1 LRLLAEKAK
10 GIMADDGGAISIKD
24 DWRQKVSSIEPI
36 YSEVRGRRAGVTRED
51 LAGAIATNFRGRQ
64 VGVYREGNDLIPIVT
79 RAPIDERV
87 GIDSINSIQVLS
99 SVTGKTVPIGQIVDG
114 FKTTWDDGSLKRV
127 DRIWTIKAQSD
138 PEPGAL
144 PSDLRDRIKADIEA
158 IELPAGYNFE
168 WKGEYGDSKESNDN
182 LASTIPLGL
191 LAMVLIVVVLF
202 GTLRQPIIIWLV
214 VPLALIGVVV
224 GLVATETPLEF
235 MAILGLLS
243 LSGLLIKN
251 AIVLVDQIDFEISE
265 GKARLD
271 AVVEAAASRV
281 RPVMMGTSTTVLGV
295 LPLLLDAF
303 FKSMAVVIVFGLT
316 FATILTLIIIP
327 ILYAVFFKVKS
338 HEVQA

>member
-1 LRLLAEKAK
+1 MDYFFGRALLRLRSHARLLLAGSELFDGLRQIAK
-10 GIMADDGGAISIKD
+10 GNVFQPAG
-24 DWRQKVSSIEPI
+24 
-36 YSEVRGRRAGVTRED
+36 YSEE
-51 LAGAIATNFRGRQ
+51 
-64 VGVYREGNDLIPIVT
+64 
-79 RAPIDERV
+79 
-87 GIDSINSIQVLS
+87 
-99 SVTGKTVPIGQIVDG
+99 QIWH
-114 FKTTWDDGSLKRV
+114 KY
-127 DRIWTIKAQSD
+127 A
-138 PEPGAL
+138 GAL

-191 LAMVLIVVVLF
+191 LAMVLIIVVLF

-281 RPVMMGTSTTVLGV
+281 RPVMMGTLTTVLGV

>member
-1 LRLLAEKAK
+1 
-10 GIMADDGGAISIKD
+10 M
-24 DWRQKVSSIEPI
+24 
-36 YSEVRGRRAGVTRED
+36 
-51 LAGAIATNFRGRQ
+51 
-64 VGVYREGNDLIPIVT
+64 T